1 MISIMIVLVIALYAL
16 LAIYEF
22 LPLYKQKFWR
32 DFLTNM
38 VIGTFSFTVAILLSL
53 NVKIPSPVKP
63 IEKFI
68 ISIFGK

>member
-1 MISIMIVLVIALYAL
+1 MIVLVIALYVS
-16 LAIYEF
+16 LAIYEV
-22 LPLYKQKFWR
+22 LPLYKHKLWR
-32 DFLTNM
+32 DFWANI
-38 VIGTFSFTVAILLSL
+38 VIGACSFTVAILLSL